1 MQRTLGLGAAAIAV
15 ATLTGA
21 CGGSSSGGGTDASGG
36 GTGTI
41 TWGLIAPFS
50 GSAAAYGPPEK
61 AADVAAID
69 YINSNGGI
77 KVGDK
82 TYKLKLKVYDSAY
95 DPTTAVTVTRKAVQ
109 EDGIKFLE
117 VDGGGIVPAVQPIT
131 EPAGAMI
138 FAIAG
143 GDAYLG
149 EDHPLTFR
157 PYYDIPGASKAIL
170 TQFKSQLSTSSP
182 KVSIVEPDDDL
193 GHALAD
199 KQKTAAESVGFT
211 ATVTFLGRQSSDY
224 APVATK
230 VLGQDPDVID
240 FGPTPGDQYGAFIK
254 AAQQLG
260 YKGLYS
266 FPDTLATSTVEKF
279 VPLKSIA
286 GSMTA
291 PAWSSFP
298 GSAGEYFSASVK
310 KQVGDVQ
317 AWTAQAFDNLLL
329 FKAALEKA
337 GSLDTDK
344 VAEAL
349 GQVSVDG
356 ALGKVSYGGA
366 ETYGIPRIF
375 LIPYPVDKVSAS
387 GSLVHESDGA
397 A

>member
-21 CGGSSSGGGTDASGG
+21 CGGSSSGGSTDASGG

-131 EPAGAMI
+131 EPAKAMI
-138 FAIAG
+138 DAIAG

-170 TQFKSQLSTSSP
+170 TQFKSSLSSSSP

-199 KQKTAAESVGFT
+199 KQKTAAEAVGFT

-260 YKGLYS
+260 YKGFYS
-266 FPDTLATSTVEKF
+266 FPDTLAASTVEKF

-286 GSMTA
+286 GSLTA

-298 GSAGEYFSASVK
+298 GTAGEYFSTSVK

-387 GSLVHESDGA
+387 GSLVHESDGSA
-397 A
+397 